1 VPVLRLHR
9 LTPEELLTPYLD
21 AGVAVALGQ
30 TVGEK
35 LALAHQLETPALP
48 PLDVAVAVSITDDD
62 ATRHLLETVLRREE
76 AYVDSLDAHLE
87 LARRQRQPLSSI
99 RDAGD

>member
-1 VPVLRLHR
+1 VLRLHR

-35 LALAHQLETPALP
+35 LALARHLETPAIP
-48 PLDVAVAVSITDDD
+48 PHDVPLAVSITDDD
-62 ATRHLLETVLRREE
+62 VTRRLLETVLRREE

-87 LARRQRQPLSSI
+87 SARRQRQPLSCI
-99 RDAGD
+99 RDGGD